1 MNCINMEFRFEFD
14 FKNKGFTENAPF
26 ARTFSVCA
34 DIFGLRGHF
43 RFARTFSVCADIFGL
58 RGHFRFA
65 RTFSVRAEI
74 FGLRSL
80 FYYLLFIFSFI

>member
-34 DIFGLRGHF
+34 DIFGSRGNF
-43 RFARTFSVCADIFGL
+43 RFALTF
-58 RGHFRFA
+58 
-65 RTFSVRAEI
+65 
-74 FGLRSL
+74 
-80 FYYLLFIFSFI
+80 LLLIIYFLVYIKKYSQN